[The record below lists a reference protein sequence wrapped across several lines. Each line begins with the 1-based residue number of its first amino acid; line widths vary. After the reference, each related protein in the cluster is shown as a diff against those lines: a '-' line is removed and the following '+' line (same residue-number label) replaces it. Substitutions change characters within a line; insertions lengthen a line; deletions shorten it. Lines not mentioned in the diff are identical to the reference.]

1 MNKEQQLIGGAN
13 SVFKIEKA
21 ILRKIPLNYEII
33 GKENLNK
40 IRQLLI
46 EGSTVVAVLDHRSY
60 ADTAS
65 GGIIHLRKISTI
77 FLKMQYL

>member
-33 GKENLNK
+33 GK
-40 IRQLLI
+40 
-46 EGSTVVAVLDHRSY
+46 
-60 ADTAS
+60 
-65 GGIIHLRKISTI
+65 
-77 FLKMQYL
+77 